1 VSQTTTSKRNYDYA
15 PATAQAGEMLGNKL
29 IYLEVAAPKT
39 GSFKM
44 INLVAQNI
52 DIPLLVG
59 GGIRLQGIQNAY
71 EWC

>member
-1 VSQTTTSKRNYDYA
+1 MIM

-29 IYLEVAAPKT
+29 IYLEAGSGP

-52 DIPLLVG
+52 AIPLLVG
-59 GGIRLQGIQNAY
+59 GGIMDLQGIQNAY
-71 EWC
+71 DVG